1 MSLYDETMKKIPDYY
16 STMHQDGFTPE
27 EILMAK
33 RRQMHQD
40 FEERTNPEPP
50 TNIHI
55 TSEVK
60 TK

>member
-1 MSLYDETMKKIPDYY
+1 MSLYDETLKKIPDYY
-16 STMHQDGFTPE
+16 STMYQDGFE
-27 EILMAK
+27 QHEILMAM

-40 FEERTNPEPP
+40 IEERANPEPP

-55 TSEVK
+55 ISEVK

>member
-1 MSLYDETMKKIPDYY
+1 MSLYDEATKRIPDYY
-16 STMHQDGFTPE
+16 STMYQDGFTPE

-40 FEERTNPEPP
+40 IEERANPEPP